1 MPDLPE
7 PAASLL
13 AALAALAVVAGAV
26 AAGAHAVL
34 TKRDVRAAIGWVG
47 LVVLFPLVGAILY
60 ALFGINRIRRRA
72 TALRAQRPRSE
83 EELATGVPTLAPILP
98 PPAEGA
104 AAHGLGALAELV
116 GRIVEQ
122 PLVAGNRFEP
132 LVDGEEAYPPM
143 LAAIDAAERSV
154 TLSTYIFD
162 NDATGKRFQRA
173 LAAAVGRGVEVRVL
187 IDGVGAR
194 YSFPPT
200 RGALRQLG
208 VPVAIFM
215 PTFLPGRL
223 PWLNLR
229 THRKLL
235 VVDGR
240 LAFVGGMNIRQE
252 HLVGGGSEYP
262 VRDLHFRLEGPVVAQ
277 VQRLFCADWRFA
289 TRERIAG
296 DAFFPALEPAGEVVA
311 RVIPDGPDEDID
323 KLRWTL
329 LGALAVA
336 RRSVRVVTPYFLP
349 DPDLVTALS
358 LAALRG
364 VEVDIVLPAAV
375 NVPFVGWAMAAQLPQ
390 VLERGCRVWQSP
402 PPFDHSKLMV
412 VDGEWG
418 LVGSFN
424 WDPRSLR
431 LNFELGLEVYG
442 AAVAGRLEALALA
455 KREAAR
461 PVTLDQLAARPLWR
475 RLRDGAAW
483 LAQPYL

>member
-1 MPDLPE
+1 MPELPD
-7 PAASLL
+7 ALASAL
-13 AALAALAVVAGAV
+13 AALAALAVVVGAV
-26 AAGAHAVL
+26 AAGSHAVL

-47 LVVLFPLVGAILY
+47 LIVLFPLVGAALY

-72 TALRAQRPRSE
+72 TALRAQLPRSE
-83 EELATGVPTLAPILP
+83 EELAEGAPTL
-98 PPAEGA
+98 PPAAERP
-104 AAHGLGALAELV
+104 AAHSLGALAELV
-116 GRIVEQ
+116 GRIVDQ
-122 PLVAGNRFEP
+122 PLVPGNRLEP
-132 LVDGEEAYPPM
+132 LVDGEAAYPPM
-143 LAAIDAAERSV
+143 LAAIEVARASV

-162 NDATGKRFQRA
+162 SDRTGKRFQRA
-173 LAAAVGRGVEVRVL
+173 LAAAVERGVEVRVL

-194 YSFPPT
+194 YSFPPARRT
-200 RGALRQLG
+200 LRQLG
-208 VPVAIFM
+208 VPVAIFL
-215 PTFLPGRL
+215 PTLLPWRM

-240 LAFVGGMNIRQE
+240 VAFVGGMNIREE
-252 HLVGGGSEYP
+252 HVVTGGTDHP
-262 VRDLHFRLEGPVVAQ
+262 VRDLHFRLEGPAVAQ

-289 TRERIAG
+289 TGERIAG
-296 DAFFPALEPAGEVVA
+296 EAFFPALEPAGEVVA

-349 DPDLVTALS
+349 DPDLITALS

-364 VEVDIVLPAAV
+364 VEVDVVLPAKV
-375 NVPFVGWAMAAQLPQ
+375 NLPVVGWAVAAQLPQ
-390 VLERGCRVWQSP
+390 VLERGCRVWQTP

-412 VDGEWG
+412 VDGEWA

-431 LNFELGLEVYG
+431 LNFELALEVYG
-442 AAVAGRLEALALA
+442 AEVAGRLDALALA
-455 KREAAR
+455 RRDSGRQVKSE
-461 PVTLDQLAARPLWR
+461 QLAARPLWR

>member
-1 MPDLPE
+1 MPALPDGL
-7 PAASLL
+7 ATLL
-13 AALAALAVVAGAV
+13 AALGALAVAAGAV
-26 AAGAHAVL
+26 VAGAHAVL

-47 LVVLFPLVGAILY
+47 LIVLFPLIGAVLY
-60 ALFGINRIRRRA
+60 ALFGVNRIRRRA
-72 TALRAQRPRSE
+72 SALRAQLPRTE
-83 EELATGVPTLAPILP
+83 EELVEAAPLLP

-104 AAHGLGALAELV
+104 AAHGLGALVGLV
-116 GRIVEQ
+116 GRIVDQ
-122 PLVAGNRFEP
+122 PLVAGNLLAP
-132 LVDGEEAYPPM
+132 LQDGEEAYPPM
-143 LAAIDAAERSV
+143 LAAIEGAERSL

-162 NDATGKRFQRA
+162 NDDTGKRFQRA
-173 LAAAVGRGVEVRVL
+173 LAAAVERGVEVRVL

-200 RGALRQLG
+200 RRELRRLG
-208 VPVAIFM
+208 VPVAIFL
-215 PTFLPGRL
+215 PTLLPWRM

-229 THRKLL
+229 THRKIL
-235 VVDGR
+235 VADGR
-240 LAFVGGMNIRQE
+240 VAFVGGINIRHE
-252 HLVGGGSEYP
+252 HLVGGGAAHP
-262 VRDLHFRLEGPVVAQ
+262 VRDLHFRLEGPAVAQ

-289 TRERIAG
+289 TGERIAG
-296 DAFFPALEPAGEVVA
+296 EACFPPLAPAGPVAA

-349 DPDLVTALS
+349 DADLVTALS

-364 VEVDIVLPAAV
+364 VEVDVVLPAKSNLPLV
-375 NVPFVGWAMAAQLPQ
+375 DWAMAAQLPQ
-390 VLERGCRVWQSP
+390 VLERGCRVWRTP

-412 VDGEWG
+412 VDGEWA

-431 LNFELGLEVYG
+431 LNFELALEAYGAECAGGLE
-442 AAVAGRLEALALA
+442 RLALA
-455 KREAAR
+455 KRDAGRRLLPEE
-461 PVTLDQLAARPLWR
+461 LAARPLWQ
-475 RLRDGAAW
+475 RLRDGAVW

>member
-1 MPDLPE
+1 MPELPDGL
-7 PAASLL
+7 ASFA
-13 AALAALAVVAGAV
+13 AALAALAV
-26 AAGAHAVL
+26 AAGAAAAVGHAVL

-47 LVVLFPLVGAILY
+47 LVVLFPLVGAALY
-60 ALFGINRIRRRA
+60 AIFGINRIRRRA
-72 TALRAQRPRSE
+72 TALRAQLPRSE
-83 EELATGVPTLAPILP
+83 AELAAADPTLP
-98 PPAEGA
+98 PPAAGA
-104 AAHGLGALAELV
+104 GGGLGTLAELV

-122 PLVAGNRFEP
+122 PLVPGNHLQP
-132 LVDGEEAYPPM
+132 LENGDAAYPAM
-143 LAAIDAAERSV
+143 LEAIAAARRSL

-200 RGALRQLG
+200 RRELRRLG
-208 VPVAIFM
+208 VPVAIFL
-215 PTFLPGRL
+215 PTLLPWRM

-235 VVDGR
+235 VADGR
-240 LAFVGGMNIRQE
+240 VAFVGGMNIRQE
-252 HLVGGGSEYP
+252 HVVGGGTPHP
-262 VRDLHFRLEGPVVAQ
+262 VRDLHFRLEGPAVAQ
-277 VQRLFCADWRFA
+277 LQRLFCADWRFA
-289 TRERIAG
+289 RGEEIAG
-296 DAFFPALEPAGEVVA
+296 EAFFPPLAPAGEVVA

-364 VEVDIVLPAAV
+364 VEVDVILPAKTNLPLV
-375 NVPFVGWAMAAQLPQ
+375 DWAMAAQLPQ
-390 VLERGCRVWQSP
+390 VLERGCRVWHTP

-412 VDGEWG
+412 VDGAWA

-431 LNFELGLEVYG
+431 LNFELGVELYGTDCAAALE
-442 AAVAGRLEALALA
+442 RLALA
-455 KREAAR
+455 RRDAGR
-461 PVTLDQLAARPLWR
+461 RVTSEELAARPLWQ
-475 RLRDGAAW
+475 RLRDGVVW

>member
-1 MPDLPE
+1 MPELPD
-7 PAASLL
+7 ALAS
-13 AALAALAVVAGAV
+13 ALAALAVLAGAV

-47 LVVLFPLVGAILY
+47 LIVLFPLVGAALY

-72 TALRAQRPRSE
+72 TALRAQLPRTE
-83 EELATGVPTLAPILP
+83 EELAEGAPTLPAPG
-98 PPAEGA
+98 EGA

-116 GRIVEQ
+116 GRIVDQ
-122 PLVAGNRFEP
+122 PLVPGNRLEP
-132 LVDGEEAYPPM
+132 LADGEAAYPPM

-162 NDATGKRFQRA
+162 NDTAGNRFQRA
-173 LAAAVGRGVEVRVL
+173 LAAAVERGVEVRVL

-200 RGALRQLG
+200 RRTLRQLG
-208 VPVAIFM
+208 VPVAIFL
-215 PTFLPGRL
+215 PTLLPWGL

-240 LAFVGGMNIRQE
+240 VAFVGGMNIREE
-252 HLVGGGSEYP
+252 HVVTGGTEHP
-262 VRDLHFRLEGPVVAQ
+262 VRDLHFRLDGPAVAQ

-289 TRERIAG
+289 TGEQISG
-296 DAFFPALEPAGEVVA
+296 EAFFPALAPAGEVVA

-364 VEVDIVLPAAV
+364 VEVDVVLPGKV
-375 NVPFVGWAMAAQLPQ
+375 NLPLVGWAMAAQLPQ
-390 VLERGCRVWQSP
+390 VLERGCRVWHTP

-431 LNFELGLEVYG
+431 LNFELALEVYG
-442 AAVAGRLEALALA
+442 AEVAGRLEALALA
-455 KREAAR
+455 KRDDGR
-461 PVTLDQLAARPLWR
+461 RVTPAELAARPLWR